1 MSKFSSIL
9 EKNLH
14 FLIVAFILVVPLFFL
29 KYKTVNLSN
38 QIVIL
43 PSLASSCEV
52 IFSRNLRYGN
62 TGNDVAKLQKILNL
76 SDESGHF
83 DLLTYHAVI
92 KFQEKYATDILLP
105 LGLTVGT
112 GFVGPYTRAKIE
124 KEMCLISLAGVVEDI
139 PTNSNKLFN
148 FWYVLVV
155 LILVWGV
162 NFIFWGSIG
171 VARLLT
177 EKINALIFG
186 KNRNGLKE
194 HQIEEE
200 EVAVIV
206 PAHNEELVIAD
217 TLKSLLNI
225 TKPTNIFV
233 VSDGSS
239 DSTAQ
244 IAHQYG
250 VSVLELNPNRGK
262 AGAIETSILR
272 FKISQKYKAV
282 VLIDADTRLKNDYLK
297 KALPFF
303 DDPEVVAI
311 AGFASTIWQREKL
324 SWRQM
329 LFVLHR
335 DRIYFLF
342 QMLIKFG
349 QTWKYANVT
358 HIVPGFASIY
368 RTSILNQ
375 IDINPSGL
383 VIEDFNM
390 TFEVH
395 RKKLGK
401 IAHHPSVVA
410 YTQDPDNLKD
420 YYRQIKR
427 WHLGFWQTI
436 RLHGFWPS
444 KFWLSMAITLME
456 VVLGNLT
463 FLLMPL
469 LILTYF
475 VLDSSFFLTVFFI
488 TWAVDYLLTII
499 VALFQKRWEYL
510 IVGLTFPLL
519 RFVDAV
525 ALLLAIPRAFL
536 VRSDG
541 RWISPSRRAEGSLG
555 QIST

>member
-112 GFVGPYTRAKIE
+112 CFVGPYTRAKIE
-124 KEMCLISLAGVVEDI
+124 KEMCIISLAGVVEDI
-139 PTNSNKLFN
+139 HTNSNKLFN

-200 EVAVIV
+200 
-206 PAHNEELVIAD
+206 
-217 TLKSLLNI
+217 
-225 TKPTNIFV
+225 
-233 VSDGSS
+233 
-239 DSTAQ
+239 
-244 IAHQYG
+244 
-250 VSVLELNPNRGK
+250 
-262 AGAIETSILR
+262 
-272 FKISQKYKAV
+272 
-282 VLIDADTRLKNDYLK
+282 
-297 KALPFF
+297 
-303 DDPEVVAI
+303 EVVAI

-541 RWISPSRRAEGSLG
+541 RWISQSRRAEGSLG